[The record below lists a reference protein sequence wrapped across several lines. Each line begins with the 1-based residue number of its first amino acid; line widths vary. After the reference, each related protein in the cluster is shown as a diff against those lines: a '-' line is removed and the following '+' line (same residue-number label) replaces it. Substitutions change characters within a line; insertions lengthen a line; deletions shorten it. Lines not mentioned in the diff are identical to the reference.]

1 MTPKLE
7 KRIDDAMMECYR
19 RLFAQSTPTGDFD
32 KMFEEAEINEFHQ
45 KVIPFMDYELEE
57 SKWDPIFLDIIKE
70 FKIPKR
76 YDGMFRRSILLGC
89 SPKTKMGC

>member
-1 MTPKLE
+1 
-7 KRIDDAMMECYR
+7 
-19 RLFAQSTPTGDFD
+19 
-32 KMFEEAEINEFHQ
+32 
-45 KVIPFMDYELEE
+45 MDYELEE
-57 SKWDPIFLDIIKE
+57 SKWEPIFLDIIKE